1 MNRLPVAAAAVA
13 FSLLAGVAP
22 SATAGEVRMNEQ
34 GTCTILATQADTQA
48 QSTWAMKLAEFNLK
62 HGMTITLDTTPLS
75 AGTAEKV
82 SAAQVGTV
90 AKQAAAERDTLRAQ
104 WDTAAHEAVLELQEQ
119 HALPNY
125 GAAQELS
132 YLLVGSRLAEQEYKA
147 KTTQLC
153 ADGNGGSVA
162 YPAFGDVVKPASG
175 HGLYPGKRLV
185 DSVTS
190 LLSSLISALKPGA

>member
-13 FSLLAGVAP
+13 FTLLAGVAP
-22 SATAGEVRMNEQ
+22 AATAGEVRLNEQ

-62 HGMTITLDTTPLS
+62 HGKAVTLDTTPLS
-75 AGTAEKV
+75 AGTAEKI
-82 SAAQVGTV
+82 SAGQVGTV
-90 AKQAAAERDTLRAQ
+90 AKRAATEHDSLRAQ
-104 WDTAAHEAVLELQEQ
+104 WDSGSPQLVLELQEQ

-132 YLLVGSRLAEQEYKA
+132 YLLVGSRLAELEYEA
-147 KTTQLC
+147 ETAQLC
-153 ADGNGGSVA
+153 AEGAGGSVK
-162 YPAFGDVVKPASG
+162 YPAFGDVAKPASG
-175 HGLYPGKRLV
+175 SGLYPGERLV

-190 LLSSLISALKPGA
+190 LLSSLLSALKPGA